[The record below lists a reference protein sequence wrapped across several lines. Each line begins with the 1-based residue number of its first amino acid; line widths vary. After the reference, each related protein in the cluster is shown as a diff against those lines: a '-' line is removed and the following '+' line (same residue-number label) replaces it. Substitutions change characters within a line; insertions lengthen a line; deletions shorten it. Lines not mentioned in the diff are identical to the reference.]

1 MDIPDN
7 ALEILKK
14 LATLIMCL
22 RSHQDQAA
30 SRVESWID
38 LIRHRNEALRASQT
52 VRYPSPP
59 QTPTRNL
66 DRHRLLH
73 TGVLEESDADTPES
87 IESFWSSNRKNQ
99 SPESIATTPE
109 RGSFQEVNINSPSA
123 QRERRRRSKRFTS
136 GPTAA
141 APQMQKKS
149 MTGSELSSSSYF
161 GPLELCGKSAS
172 AASVLYFQ
180 TLRKQLTDSDRHHG
194 YIYGYRRDGC
204 ELIEIGHT
212 KSVEDRMK
220 RWALTCEYMPI
231 VKFQVETDYAQRVER
246 LIQTHNYLI

>member
-1 MDIPDN
+1 VIEKVLDIPDN

-66 DRHRLLH
+66 ERHRLLH

-141 APQMQKKS
+141 APQMQTKS

-172 AASVLYFQ
+172 AASSALLSNV
-180 TLRKQLTDSDRHHG
+180 
-194 YIYGYRRDGC
+194 
-204 ELIEIGHT
+204 T
-212 KSVEDRMK
+212 KTINRFRSPP
-220 RWALTCEYMPI
+220 WLHIWISP
-231 VKFQVETDYAQRVER
+231 
-246 LIQTHNYLI
+246 